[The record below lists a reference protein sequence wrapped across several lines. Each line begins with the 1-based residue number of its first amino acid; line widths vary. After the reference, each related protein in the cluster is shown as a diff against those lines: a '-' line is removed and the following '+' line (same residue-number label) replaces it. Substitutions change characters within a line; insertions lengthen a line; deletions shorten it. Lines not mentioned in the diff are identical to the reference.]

1 MLRFLKPLSLTTHG
15 AIVLIIGLAFLFPS
29 LSLVVGGVE
38 TEGVVVD
45 FKSVPGGGW
54 GSGGNQPVVNF
65 YGPDGTP
72 ITFTSSAHVGW
83 GFGPSRGEQV
93 TVIYDPNDPSK
104 AAIGSFMLLWFL
116 PTAFLAA
123 GLICV
128 FLGLTRYF
136 HRRAPTK

>member
-1 MLRFLKPLSLTTHG
+1 MLRFLRPLSLTSHG
-15 AIVLIIGLAFLFPS
+15 AIALIIGLAFLFPS

-45 FKSVPGGGW
+45 FKAASAGGW

-93 TVIYDPNDPSK
+93 TVIYDPDDPTK

-116 PTAFLAA
+116 PTAFLAV

-128 FLGLTRYF
+128 FLGLTRYL
-136 HRRAPTK
+136 HRRAPTE

>member
-1 MLRFLKPLSLTTHG
+1 MLRFLKPLSLTSHG
-15 AIVLIIGLAFLFPS
+15 AIVLIIGLAFLFPN
-29 LSLVVGGVE
+29 LSLVLSGVE

-45 FKSVPGGGW
+45 FKAASAGSW
-54 GSGGNQPVVNF
+54 SSGGNQPVVKF
-65 YGPDGTP
+65 YDPDGAP

-83 GFGPSRGEQV
+83 RFGPSRGEQV
-93 TVIYDPNDPSK
+93 RVIYDPDDPTK

-136 HRRAPTK
+136 HRRAPAE

>member
-1 MLRFLKPLSLTTHG
+1 MLRFLRPLSLTSHG
-15 AIVLIIGLAFLFPS
+15 AIALIIGLAFLFPS
-29 LSLVVGGVE
+29 LSLVLGGVE

-45 FKSVPGGGW
+45 LEAASAGKWSR
-54 GSGGNQPVVNF
+54 GGNQPVVKF

-72 ITFTSSAHVGW
+72 ITFTSSVPTGW
-83 GFGPSRGEQV
+83 GLAPSRGEQV
-93 TVIYDPNDPSK
+93 AIIYDPDDPTK

-136 HRRAPTK
+136 HRRAPAE

>member
-1 MLRFLKPLSLTTHG
+1 MLRFLKPLSLTSHG
-15 AIVLIIGLAFLFPS
+15 AIALIIGLAFLFPT

-45 FKSVPGGGW
+45 FKVASAGGW
-54 GSGGNQPVVNF
+54 GSNGNQPVVNF
-65 YGPDGTP
+65 YGPNGTP
-72 ITFTSSAHVGW
+72 ITFTSRARVGW
-83 GFGPSRGEQV
+83 GVGPSRGEQV
-93 TVIYDPNDPSK
+93 TVIYDPDDPSK

-136 HRRAPTK
+136 HRRRPTK

>member
-1 MLRFLKPLSLTTHG
+1 MLRFLRPLSLTSHG
-15 AIVLIIGLAFLFPS
+15 AIALIIGLAFLFPS
-29 LSLVVGGVE
+29 LSLVLGGVE

-45 FKSVPGGGW
+45 FKAASAGSW
-54 GSGGNQPVVNF
+54 SSGGNQPVVKF
-65 YGPDGTP
+65 YDPDGTP

-93 TVIYDPNDPSK
+93 AIIYDPDDPTK

-116 PTAFLAA
+116 PTVFLAA

-128 FLGLTRYF
+128 FLGLTRYL
-136 HRRAPTK
+136 HRPAPAE

>member
-1 MLRFLKPLSLTTHG
+1 MLRFLRPLSLTSHG
-15 AIVLIIGLAFLFPS
+15 AIALIIGLAFLFPS
-29 LSLVVGGVE
+29 LSLVLGGVE

-45 FKSVPGGGW
+45 LKAVSVGSW
-54 GSGGNQPVVNF
+54 SSGGNQPVVKF
-65 YGPDGTP
+65 YDPDGTP

-93 TVIYDPNDPSK
+93 AIIYDPDDPTN
-104 AAIGSFMLLWFL
+104 AAIGSFMLLWLL

-136 HRRAPTK
+136 YRRAPAE

>member
-1 MLRFLKPLSLTTHG
+1 MLRFLKPLSLTSHG
-15 AIVLIIGLAFLFPS
+15 AIALIIGLAFLFPT

-45 FKSVPGGGW
+45 FKSVPTGTC

-72 ITFTSSAHVGW
+72 ITFTSGARVKW

-93 TVIYDPNDPSK
+93 TVIYDPDDPSK

-116 PTAFLAA
+116 PTAFLTT
-123 GLICV
+123 GLICI

-136 HRRAPTK
+136 HRRAPTE

>member
-1 MLRFLKPLSLTTHG
+1 MLRFLKPLSLTSHG
-15 AIVLIIGLAFLFPS
+15 AIALIIGLAFLFPT

-45 FKSVPGGGW
+45 FKSVPTGTW

-72 ITFTSSAHVGW
+72 ITFTSGARVKW

-93 TVIYDPNDPSK
+93 TVIYDADDPSK
-104 AAIGSFMLLWFL
+104 LGNSMA
-116 PTAFLAA
+116 PRKLAA
-123 GLICV
+123 PSALVLALALAKSIQCGR
-128 FLGLTRYF
+128 G
-136 HRRAPTK
+136 P

>member
-1 MLRFLKPLSLTTHG
+1 MLRFLKPLSLTSHG
-15 AIVLIIGLAFLFPS
+15 AIALIIGLAFLFPT

-45 FKSVPGGGW
+45 FKSVPTSGW
-54 GSGGNQPVVNF
+54 GSGGSQPVVNF

-72 ITFTSSAHVGW
+72 ITFTSGARVKW

-93 TVIYDPNDPSK
+93 TVIYDPDDPSK

-136 HRRAPTK
+136 HRRAPTE